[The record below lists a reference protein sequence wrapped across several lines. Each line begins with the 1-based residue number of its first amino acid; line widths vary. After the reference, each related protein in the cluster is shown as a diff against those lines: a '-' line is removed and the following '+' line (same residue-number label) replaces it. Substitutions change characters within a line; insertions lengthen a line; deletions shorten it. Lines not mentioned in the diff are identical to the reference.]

1 MADDMS
7 SHYQVMEELGSKS
20 KVSGFCIFPG

>member
-7 SHYQVMEELGSKS
+7 SHYQVMEELGSKCQGQ
-20 KVSGFCIFPG
+20 GFRIALG